1 MSSINGVN
9 AIYTCGNIDT
19 PGISDLD
26 FLILTDSEG
35 VDYKKIQEIHSSLSR
50 KENYIIGNHYPYF
63 VKRYCI
69 KYKLYTSANKS

>member
-26 FLILTDSEG
+26 FLILTDSEELII
-35 VDYKKIQEIHSSLSR
+35 KKFKRYIAPSR
-50 KENYIIGNHYPYF
+50 NKENYIIGNRILF
-63 VKRYCI
+63 CKKRYCI